1 MDLIFNPGSVI
12 ITRRHRAELE
22 SVALSGLTAHNP
34 VVSLYNW
41 LPIKVVYVPSGHCN
55 SSYKAAL
62 DFYIWRISRSAE
74 CRLYAVVSEICD
86 RSGPCQLSVL
96 METMRSVGPQ
106 FHSKTNTARGLHCR
120 LNRISRIIKPPLTL
134 R

>member
-1 MDLIFNPGSVI
+1 MAGLLGS
-12 ITRRHRAELE
+12 RQAE
-22 SVALSGLTAHNP
+22 SVTLSKAPQLS

-62 DFYIWRISRSAE
+62 DFYIWKISRSAE
-74 CRLYAVVSEICD
+74 WRVYAVVSEICD

-106 FHSKTNTARGLHCR
+106 
-120 LNRISRIIKPPLTL
+120 
-134 R
+134 